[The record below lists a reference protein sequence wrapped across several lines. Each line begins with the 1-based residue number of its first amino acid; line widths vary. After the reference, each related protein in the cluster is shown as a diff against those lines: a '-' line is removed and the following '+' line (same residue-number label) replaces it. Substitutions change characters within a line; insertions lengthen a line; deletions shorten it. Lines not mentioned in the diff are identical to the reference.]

1 MSNTDP
7 MSDARAALAAGDARG
22 AFLALRPTLLWNTAP
37 EDDAGWTARLSLFAD
52 ISRAIAGDE
61 LAAKARASADA
72 PSNPQAHYDLGYA
85 LYEQGLYDVAAAV
98 LTRAN
103 RLAPGETAIVTE
115 LSACLEGAMQYGVA
129 ALVLGSSGLAER
141 DPMCAYLL
149 GFNSLMSG
157 DLDAARAAL
166 PKVLGDAP
174 NLAAMRDALA
184 GMLARADAIHAA
196 TPLGDAE
203 LTGWH
208 AAINGAVLLHESPH
222 GLDAGM
228 HGRYAWLG
236 DSPGLMREGIER
248 LLTLLQSEAVAVPRV
263 VSAPDRASQ
272 VLSAALAAMARV
284 RWSVW
289 TAGDTQP
296 AVVCAWDLDAVG
308 DAAFLQAMRFHAPG
322 QVLFAHVS
330 RWVEPFPYAPDV
342 TTLLAQT
349 ATHPYTGGAMRVDPD
364 TGKVAPAEPDPRDT
378 ASLAGEIT
386 VATITDP
393 SARGLDVPQRVAEA
407 CRPLA
412 PDARL
417 GLHRV
422 SGHRAR
428 QRAGGPVTSN
438 YFR

>member
-1 MSNTDP
+1 MSTADP
-7 MSDARAALAAGDARG
+7 VSDARAALAAGDARA
-22 AFLALRPTLLWNTAP
+22 AFVALRPALAWNTLP
-37 EDDAGWTARLSLFAD
+37 DDDAAWTARLSLFAD
-52 ISRAIAGDE
+52 IARAIAGDA
-61 LAAKARASADA
+61 LAARVRASASA

-85 LYEQGLYDVAAAV
+85 LYEQSLYDVAAAV
-98 LTRAN
+98 LMRAN
-103 RLAPGETAIVTE
+103 RLAPGQKPIVTE
-115 LSACLEGAMQYGVA
+115 LSACLEGTMQYGVA
-129 ALVLGSSGLAER
+129 ALTLGASGLHQS
-141 DPMCAYLL
+141 DPMCAYLY

-166 PKVLGDAP
+166 PRVVGGDATTST
-174 NLAAMRDALA
+174 MRDALA
-184 GMLARADAIHAA
+184 GMLARADAIHAVA
-196 TPLGDAE
+196 PLGDAE

-208 AAINGAVLLHESPH
+208 AAINATVLLHESPH

-228 HGRYAWLG
+228 HGRYAYVG
-236 DSPGLMREGIER
+236 DSPGLMREGVER
-248 LLTLLQSEAVAVPRV
+248 LLTLLHGEGIAVPRV

-272 VLSAALAAMARV
+272 ILAAALAATARA

-289 TAGDTQP
+289 SAGDTQP
-296 AVVCAWDLDAVG
+296 GVVCAWDLDAVG
-308 DAAFLQAMRFHAPG
+308 DAGFLQAMRFHAPG

-349 ATHPYTGGAMRVDPD
+349 ATHPYTGGAMRVDPK
-364 TGKVAPAEPDPRDT
+364 THAVAPAEPDTRDT
-378 ASLAGEIT
+378 AALAGEVT
-386 VATITDP
+386 VAPITDP
-393 SARGLDVPQRVAEA
+393 SARGVDVPQRVARS
-407 CRPLA
+407 CRSLS

-417 GLHRV
+417 GLHRA